1 MFSGDMALKT
11 IQVLSGGE
19 KSRVMLGKLLAAPA
33 HLLLLDE
40 PSNHLDMESVDSLL
54 AALDSFGGAVV
65 LVTHNEMLLRTLV
78 NRLIVFDRGTITLF
92 EGGYDDFLKR
102 GGWGEKIG
110 EENESGGKTR
120 TGQRKESRR
129 ERALFIQARS
139 RALKH
144 LMQKV
149 SGLEKEIEGEEK
161 ALQETENRLIDLS
174 AGGKGTDMAES
185 ARLAHALRE
194 NIEQLYQHL
203 EEAIA
208 VYEKEEY
215 RWREGSGFLTIFP
228 AVFKDNPD
236 T

>member
-1 MFSGDMALKT
+1 
-11 IQVLSGGE
+11 
-19 KSRVMLGKLLAAPA
+19 MLGKLLAAPA

-78 NRLIVFDRGTITLF
+78 NRLIVFDRGAITLF
-92 EGGYDDFLKR
+92 EGGYDDFLKQE
-102 GGWGEKIG
+102 GWGEKIG
-110 EENESGGKTR
+110 KENESGGKTR
-120 TGQRKESRR
+120 TAGQKKESRR
-129 ERALFIQARS
+129 EKALFIQARS
-139 RALKH
+139 MALKS
-144 LMQKV
+144 LMKKV

-161 ALQETENRLIDLS
+161 RLQETENRLIDLS

-194 NIEQLYQHL
+194 NIEKLYQHL

-215 RWREGSGFLTIFP
+215 RWREGSG
-228 AVFKDNPD
+228 
-236 T
+236 